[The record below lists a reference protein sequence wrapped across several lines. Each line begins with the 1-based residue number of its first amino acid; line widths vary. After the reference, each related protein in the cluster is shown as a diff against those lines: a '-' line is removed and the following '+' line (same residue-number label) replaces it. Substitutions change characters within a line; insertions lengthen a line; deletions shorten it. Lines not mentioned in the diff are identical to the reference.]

1 MITETAPVLR
11 ELIAVGTTER
21 PTVLSMGISHM
32 YTKIVF
38 VHKLT
43 ITLRASKF

>member
-1 MITETAPVLR
+1 MITETASILR
-11 ELIAVGTTER
+11 ELIAVGAIEG
-21 PTVLSMGISHM
+21 PTVFSMGISHM
-32 YTKIVF
+32 YTKIGF